1 MRKLLS
7 LGRDVAGSMV
17 IEMALLAPILA
28 TMLIVM
34 SDLSIAFSE
43 RLKLEQAAQTAIE
56 KVMQGQASTTTDS
69 AAALKAE
76 AATLANVPADQVEVT
91 FYLECVNPTTNVATA
106 TAWTAVCVSPQVS
119 RRYMEVVIDKYYT
132 PVFNQTYAGTNAN
145 GQYELRGRT
154 SVRVQ

>member
-1 MRKLLS
+1 
-7 LGRDVAGSMV
+7 MV

-76 AATLANVPADQVEVT
+76 AATLANVPPAQVAVT
-91 FYLECVNPTTNVATA
+91 FYLECVNPTTNAATA
-106 TAWTAVCVSPQVS
+106 TAWTGVCVSPQVS
-119 RRYMEVVIDKYYT
+119 RATWK
-132 PVFNQTYAGTNAN
+132 
-145 GQYELRGRT
+145 
-154 SVRVQ
+154 S